1 MRSSAAPAWL
11 HLALRGAEAACKVA
25 VKLGSNR
32 RLCGHLKEAE
42 GSWVMYRSV
51 IVIVLGDIQDGGCVG
66 TINGRSY
73 FVPDMA

>member
-1 MRSSAAPAWL
+1 MRSSAAPAWV

-32 RLCGHLKEAE
+32 HLCEHLKEEE

-66 TINGRSY
+66 IVNGRNY